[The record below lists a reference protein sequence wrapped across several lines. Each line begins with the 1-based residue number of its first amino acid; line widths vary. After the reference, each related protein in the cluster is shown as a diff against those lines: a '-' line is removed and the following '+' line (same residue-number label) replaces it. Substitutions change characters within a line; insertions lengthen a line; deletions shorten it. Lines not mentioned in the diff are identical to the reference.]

1 MGRTELLEL
10 DGEALEGMS
19 IEKPEIAHRMIQRM
33 ATCLMAAER
42 RLAALGLDELVDPL
56 VRALS
61 ARGAPRATKRFKC
74 TRHSGNWRRA
84 AINHEGNRS
93 GALHQ

>member
-1 MGRTELLEL
+1 
-10 DGEALEGMS
+10 
-19 IEKPEIAHRMIQRM
+19 
-33 ATCLMAAER
+33 
-42 RLAALGLDELVDPL
+42 
-56 VRALS
+56 LS